1 MKKILLSFKPFWYEK
16 IKSGEKIFEYRKRFC
31 DEPVMA
37 YMYVSRPV
45 MAVTGIIMLDRR
57 IPLEDWKKQYKDDK
71 EIYDRICDFAERN
84 TYAMPILKFID
95 TNEIPLE
102 IIKKEVHG
110 FAAPQMYYNFR

>member
-1 MKKILLSFKPFWYEK
+1 
-16 IKSGEKIFEYRKRFC
+16 
-31 DEPVMA
+31 
-37 YMYVSRPV
+37 

-57 IPLEDWKKQYKDDK
+57 IPLEDWKKRYKDDK
-71 EIYDRICDFAERN
+71 EIYDRICDSAERN

-110 FAAPQMYYNFR
+110 FTAPQMYYNLDAGSELLYELHPVYGMSD